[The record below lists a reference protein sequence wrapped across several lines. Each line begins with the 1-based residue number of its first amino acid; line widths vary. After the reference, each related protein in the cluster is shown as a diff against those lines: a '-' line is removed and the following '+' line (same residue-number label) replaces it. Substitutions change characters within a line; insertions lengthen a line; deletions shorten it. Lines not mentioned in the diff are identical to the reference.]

1 MKRPCDSKVT
11 ALVLAAIIFSICV
24 SRAQGDEPQP
34 RVRAAPSSSVA
45 LSTTPAPP
53 PEWRTRLKAAME
65 RAVAQSPDVA
75 SMEARIE
82 GARQRALAAD
92 ALPDPEIEVGIKDLP
107 VTNPSLSRDDFTME
121 MVAARQNFPGL
132 GKRATRRASA
142 HAVAEGAEAMHAVH
156 VIAVAADVADA
167 FFGLAE
173 LDLRLQ
179 ILEQSRE
186 RLRRAAASAVER
198 YKVGKGAQAD
208 VLRANLESTS
218 LEDRLLSLKAQRR
231 AMAARFNALQN
242 LVPEMLVAPIGPV
255 DPTMLGRSSA
265 EIARE
270 AEESSPAVAA
280 ARANLRHAEEEARLA
295 HLERRPDWTAMT
307 YYARREKFD
316 DLAGASVSF
325 NLPFTHPRRLEA
337 RRAEMEAE
345 VSSARAEL
353 ESIRNQLRRDIE
365 NAAADLERNV
375 EQEKLYRNSILPQ
388 AEINFRAAQ
397 EAYAVGQIDFLTF
410 ERAALDLDTYETEIA
425 ARTSGIGRGI
435 AALQK
440 ASGLPLIEGT
450 PKPGGQHVEK

>member
-11 ALVLAAIIFSICV
+11 ALVLAVTVFSICV
-24 SRAQGDEPQP
+24 SRAQGDGPQP
-34 RVRAAPSSSVA
+34 GVRAAPSSSVA

-53 PEWRTRLKAAME
+53 SEWRTWLKAAIE
-65 RAVAQSPDVA
+65 RAVAHNPDVA
-75 SMEARIE
+75 SMEGRIE

-121 MVAARQNFPGL
+121 TVAARQNFPGL

-142 HAVAEGAEAMHAVH
+142 QAVAEGAEAMHAVH
-156 VIAVAADVADA
+156 VVAVAADVADA

-186 RLRRAAASAVER
+186 RLKRAAASAVER

-208 VLRANLESTS
+208 VLRANLETTS
-218 LEDRLLSLKAQRR
+218 LEDRLLSLKAERR

-242 LVPEMLVAPIGPV
+242 LAPDMPVAPIGPV
-255 DPTMLGRSSA
+255 DPTTPGRSPA
-265 EIARE
+265 EITRE

-307 YYARREKFD
+307 YYARREKFE
-316 DLAGASVSF
+316 DLAGVSVSI

-337 RRAEMEAE
+337 RRVEMEAE
-345 VSSARAEL
+345 VSAARADL
-353 ESIRNQLRRDIE
+353 ESVRNQLRRDVE

-410 ERAALDLDTYETEIA
+410 ERAALDLDTYKTEIA
-425 ARTSGIGRGI
+425 ARTSGIGRSV

-450 PKPGGQHVEK
+450 PIPGGQHVEK

>member
-1 MKRPCDSKVT
+1 MKRLCDSKST
-11 ALVLAAIIFSICV
+11 AFVIAAIAFSIYV
-24 SRAQGDEPQP
+24 SPARGDEPPDWQ
-34 RVRAAPSSSVA
+34 V
-45 LSTTPAPP
+45 
-53 PEWRTRLKAAME
+53 RLKAAIE
-65 RAVAQSPDVA
+65 RAVAQNPDLI

-82 GARQRALAAD
+82 ATRQRTLAAD

-121 MVAARQNFPGL
+121 MVTARQNFPGL

-142 HAVAEGAEAMHAVH
+142 QAVAEGAEAMHAVH
-156 VIAVAADVADA
+156 VVAVAADVADA

-173 LDLRLQ
+173 LDRRLQ

-186 RLRRAAASAVER
+186 RLKRAAASAVER
-198 YKVGKGAQAD
+198 YGVGKGSQAD
-208 VLRANLESTS
+208 VLRANLETTA
-218 LEDRLLSLKAQRR
+218 LEDRLLSLKAERR
-231 AMAARFNALQN
+231 ATAARFNALQN
-242 LVPEMLVAPIGPV
+242 LAADTPVVPIGPV
-255 DPTMLGRSSA
+255 DPTTLGRSTA

-280 ARANLRHAEEEARLA
+280 ARANLRRAEEEARLA
-295 HLERRPDWTAMT
+295 HLERRPDWMAMT

-316 DLAGASVSF
+316 DLVGASVSF

-345 VSSARAEL
+345 VSSARADL
-353 ESIRNQLRRDIE
+353 QSIRNQLRRDVE

-375 EQEKLYRNSILPQ
+375 EQEKLYRKSILPQ
-388 AEINFRAAQ
+388 AEINFRAAL
-397 EAYAVGQIDFLTF
+397 EAYTVGQIDFLTF
-410 ERAALDLDTYETEIA
+410 ERAALDLDTYESELA
-425 ARTSGIGRGI
+425 SRTSGIGRSV
-435 AALQK
+435 AAIQK

>member
-1 MKRPCDSKVT
+1 MKRVRSRKVT
-11 ALVLAAIIFSICV
+11 ALALAAIAFSICAAP
-24 SRAQGDEPQP
+24 AQGDEPPDWQI
-34 RVRAAPSSSVA
+34 
-45 LSTTPAPP
+45 
-53 PEWRTRLKAAME
+53 RLKAAIE
-65 RAVAQSPDVA
+65 RAVAQNPDVT

-82 GARQRALAAD
+82 AARQRALAAD

-132 GKRATRRASA
+132 GKRATRKASA
-142 HAVAEGAEAMHAVH
+142 QAVAEGAVSMHAVH
-156 VIAVAADVADA
+156 VIALAAEVADA

-173 LDLRLQ
+173 LDRRLQ
-179 ILEQSRE
+179 ILERSRE
-186 RLRRAAASAVER
+186 RLKRAAASAVER
-198 YKVGKGAQAD
+198 YRVGKGAQVD
-208 VLRANLESTS
+208 VLRANLETTA
-218 LEDRLLSLKAQRR
+218 LEDRMLSLKAERR
-231 AMAARFNALQN
+231 ATAARFNALQN
-242 LVPEMLVAPIGPV
+242 LPAHTPVAPIGPV
-255 DPTMLGRSSA
+255 EPATLGQSTA

-270 AEESSPAVAA
+270 AEEASPAVAA

-295 HLERRPDWTAMT
+295 RLERRPDWTAMT
-307 YYARREKFD
+307 YYGRREKFE

-325 NLPFTHPRRLEA
+325 NLPFTRPRRLEA

-345 VSSARAEL
+345 VSSARADL
-353 ESIRNQLRRDIE
+353 ESVRNQLRRDVE
-365 NAAADLERNV
+365 DALADLERNV
-375 EQEKLYRNSILPQ
+375 EQEKLYRDSILPQ

-410 ERAALDLDTYETEIA
+410 ERAALDLDTYESEIA

-450 PKPGGQHVEK
+450 PKPGGQHAEK